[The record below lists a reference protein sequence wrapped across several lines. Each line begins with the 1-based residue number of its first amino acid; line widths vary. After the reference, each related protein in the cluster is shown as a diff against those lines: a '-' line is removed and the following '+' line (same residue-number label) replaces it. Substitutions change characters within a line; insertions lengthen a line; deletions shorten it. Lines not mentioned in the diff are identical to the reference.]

1 MPFFGFKKQTLQ
13 EFVVFSNVLDVLSW
27 DKHRPDI
34 PSEFKDSWEFEVEDD
49 S

>member
-1 MPFFGFKKQTLQ
+1 MPFLGFKKQILQ
-13 EFVVFSNVLDVLSW
+13 LFVAFSNVLDVSW

-49 S
+49 